1 VRDKSIRRSRV
12 FVLAVACLALAGALL
27 IPVSGEMRAEPLRSA
42 ESGTESTDRSP
53 ASGATSSRRHA
64 ATGTRWTSRALGLPW
79 AGRLV
84 GGVRLPVEGVDFFT
98 WDPILRRS
106 PNRWWRRYGT
116 ARLVRVVTRVAHA
129 HRLAHPEA
137 PRMAV
142 GDLSRP
148 RGGEFGPRFG
158 PPGHASHQNGL
169 DVDVY
174 LPRDDRLERGPRRP
188 AQVDRRLAQDLVNR
202 FVAAGAQLVFVG
214 PSTGLRGPRRVVQVL
229 RNHDDHIH
237 VRLPRRR

>member
-1 VRDKSIRRSRV
+1 V
-12 FVLAVACLALAGALL
+12 VLLVPFSA
-27 IPVSGEMRAEPLRSA
+27 ETRAEPSRPSELEVESA
-42 ESGTESTDRSP
+42 DLAPSSDRS
-53 ASGATSSRRHA
+53 TTRSRPRA
-64 ATGTRWTSRALGLPW
+64 RTTSRAVGLPW

-84 GGVRLPVEGVDFFT
+84 GGVRLPAEGTDFFT

-106 PNRWWRRYGT
+106 PNRGWRQYGT
-116 ARLVRVVTRVAHA
+116 ARLVRVVTRVAEE
-129 HRLAHPEA
+129 HRRAHPEA
-137 PRMAV
+137 SRMAV

-148 RGGEFGPRFG
+148 RGGNFGPRFG

-174 LPRDDRLERGPRRP
+174 LPRSDRLERAPRRTR
-188 AQVDRRLAQDLVNR
+188 QVDRRLAQDLVDR

-214 PSTGLRGPRRVVQVL
+214 PATGLLGPRRVVQVL

-237 VRLPRRR
+237 VRLPKRR